1 MYFQYK
7 YVVFHIFTLD
17 IMRKFEALAFQ
28 EKMIQKLH
36 NKLNSINLHLNLM
49 NM

>member
-1 MYFQYK
+1 
-7 YVVFHIFTLD
+7 
-17 IMRKFEALAFQ
+17 MRKFESLACQ
-28 EKMIQKLH
+28 EKMMQKVH